1 MDLVLLG
8 GRVLTMNDAAP
19 RAEALAIRDGKIVAV
34 GDSAH
39 IASMIQPATE
49 VVPLNGRSIVPGFI
63 DPHTHFSTSTFEPVA
78 VDCRIPPMRGKT
90 QVLDAIAAAAAAA
103 PPGRWIWGYGYS
115 ARRGE
120 HPSELT
126 RRELDRAAPNNPVCI
141 FDSSMHC
148 CYVNTSGMASAGIE
162 RDAAD
167 PDGGEIRREDGDP
180 TGTLWER
187 AMNPAHEASMGGLI
201 DAFGDQAIADL
212 VHQTG
217 MRYLACGITSAG
229 DAAVTPAAARLYEI
243 ADRRGR
249 LPILIHQLRSGE
261 QFFAAPERAA
271 RGEVG
276 GEYTSDRIR
285 AGTVKI
291 FMDPVFPRT
300 AAVQFHADGRE
311 EQVGKPYYTQEQADD
326 LAVTAARHGLQVAI
340 HCLGTWAI
348 EQGLN
353 AIERANAASSS
364 PDLRHR
370 LEHFS
375 TATRAQIARAAE
387 LGLLA
392 VVQPSFLYASTP
404 AALKL
409 RVDMGLD
416 TASLPM
422 RTMLDAGVNVVASSD
437 FPCGPLEPILGIHSI
452 VSRHA
457 RDMGDPLAPEEAVT
471 AEEAIRAYTI
481 SGARAMHREAEVGS
495 LEVGKRAD
503 LVVLSNDPTAVEPF
517 YIREIVVEQT
527 YVDGKRLFDRYG
539 RQMAGAAAG
548 A

>member
-34 GDSAH
+34 GDSPH
-39 IASMIQPATE
+39 IASMIEAGTE
-49 VVPLNGRSIVPGFI
+49 VVHLAGRSVIPGFI

-78 VDCRIPPMRGKT
+78 VDCRIPPIRGKT

-115 ARRGE
+115 GRRGE
-120 HPSELT
+120 NASDLT
-126 RRELDRAAPNNPVCI
+126 RRELDRVAPNNPVCI

-148 CYVNTSGMASAGIE
+148 CYVNTSGMDAAGIG
-162 RDAAD
+162 RDDPD

-187 AMNPAHEASMGGLI
+187 AMNPAHETSMNGLI
-201 DAFGDQAIADL
+201 DAFGDEAIADL

-249 LPILIHQLRSGE
+249 LPILIHQLRAGE
-261 QFFAAPERAA
+261 QFFAAPERTA

-285 AGTVKI
+285 AGSMKI

-300 AAVQFHADGRE
+300 AAVQFHADGST
-311 EQVGKPYYTQEQADD
+311 EQLGRPYYTQDQAND
-326 LAVTAARHGLQVAI
+326 LAATAASHGLQVAI
-340 HCLGTWAI
+340 HCLGNWAI
-348 EQGLN
+348 DQGLT

-370 LEHFS
+370 IEHFS
-375 TATRAQIARAAE
+375 FTTHAQIERAAE
-387 LGLLA
+387 IGVLA
-392 VVQPSFLYASTP
+392 VVQPSFLYAMGETMQN
-404 AALKL
+404 ARADL
-409 RVDMGLD
+409 GLD
-416 TASLPM
+416 TDNTPM
-422 RTMLDAGVNVVASSD
+422 RSMLDAGVNVVAARTSRAVRSS
-437 FPCGPLEPILGIHSI
+437 PCSA
-452 VSRHA
+452 STR
-457 RDMGDPLAPEEAVT
+457 
-471 AEEAIRAYTI
+471 
-481 SGARAMHREAEVGS
+481 S
-495 LEVGKRAD
+495 
-503 LVVLSNDPTAVEPF
+503 
-517 YIREIVVEQT
+517 
-527 YVDGKRLFDRYG
+527 
-539 RQMAGAAAG
+539 
-548 A
+548 

>member
-19 RAEALAIRDGKIVAV
+19 RAEALAVRDGTIVAV
-34 GDSAH
+34 GDSTQ
-39 IASMIQPATE
+39 IASLAGAGTE
-49 VVPLNGRSIVPGFI
+49 LVHLNGRSVIPGFV
-63 DPHTHFSTSTFEPVA
+63 DPHTHFSTAAFEPIA

-120 HPSELT
+120 NPSELT
-126 RRELDRAAPNNPVCI
+126 RRELDRAAPHNPVCI
-141 FDSSMHC
+141 FDSSMHG
-148 CYVNTSGMASAGIE
+148 CYVNSAGMELAGIR
-162 RDAAD
+162 RDDPD

-187 AMNPAHEASMGGLI
+187 AMNPAHETSMAGLI
-201 DAFGDQAIADL
+201 DALGDEAIADL
-212 VHQTG
+212 VQQAG
-217 MRYLACGITSAG
+217 MRYLACGITSTG
-229 DAAVTPAAARLYEI
+229 DAAVTPAAARMYEI
-243 ADRRGR
+243 ADRRGK
-249 LPILIHQLRSGE
+249 LPVLIHQLRSGE
-261 QFFAAPERAA
+261 QFFAPPERAA

-285 AGTVKI
+285 AGSVKI

-300 AAVQFHADGRE
+300 AAIQFHADGRE
-311 EQVGKPYYTQEQADD
+311 EHLGRPYYTQEQADD

-348 EQGLN
+348 EQGLD
-353 AIERANAASSS
+353 ALERANAASSS

-375 TATRAQIARAAE
+375 TATRNQIARAAE
-387 LGLLA
+387 LGVLA
-392 VVQPSFLYASTP
+392 VVQPSFLYASTG
-404 AALKL
+404 ATLAL
-409 RVDMGLD
+409 RQEMGLD
-416 TASLPM
+416 TPNLPM
-422 RTMLDAGVNVVASSD
+422 RSMLDAGVNVVASSD
-437 FPCGPLEPILGIHSI
+437 FPCGPLEPMLGIHSI
-452 VSRHA
+452 VSRYV
-457 RDMGDPLAPEEAVT
+457 RDLGEPVGPEEAVT

-481 SGARAMHREAEVGS
+481 AGARAMHREGEVGS

-503 LVVLSNDPTAVEPF
+503 LLVLSNDPTAVEPR

>member
-8 GRVLTMNDAAP
+8 GRVLTMNDAVP
-19 RAEALAIRDGKIVAV
+19 RAEALAIRDGKIAAI

-39 IASMIQPATE
+39 VASMIGPATE
-49 VVPLNGRSIVPGFI
+49 VVHLAGRSVVPGFI
-63 DPHTHFSTSTFEPVA
+63 DPHTHFSTSTFEPIA

-90 QVLDAIAAAAAAA
+90 QVLEAIAAAAAAA

-115 ARRGE
+115 GRRGE
-120 HPSELT
+120 HPSDLT
-126 RRELDRAAPNNPVCI
+126 RRDLDRAAPNNPVCV

-148 CYVNTSGMASAGIE
+148 CYVNSAGMDVAGIG
-162 RDAAD
+162 RDDPD

-187 AMNPAHEASMGGLI
+187 AMNPAHETSMDGLI
-201 DAFGDQAIADL
+201 DALGDEAVADL

-217 MRYLACGITSAG
+217 MRYLACGITSTG

-243 ADRRGR
+243 ADRRGK
-249 LPILIHQLRSGE
+249 LPILVHQMRSGE

-271 RGEVG
+271 RAEVG

-291 FMDPVFPRT
+291 FMDPVFPRL
-300 AAVQFHADGRE
+300 AGVQFHPDGRQE
-311 EQVGKPYYTQEQADD
+311 HLGRPYYTQEQADE
-326 LAVTAARHGLQVAI
+326 LAMTAARNGLQVAI

-348 EQGLN
+348 DQGLS
-353 AIERANAASSS
+353 AIERANAVSSS

-370 LEHFS
+370 IEHFS
-375 TATRAQIARAAE
+375 MGSRAQIERAAE
-387 LGLLA
+387 LGVLA
-392 VVQPSFLYASTP
+392 VVQPSFLYAMGDTMQ
-404 AALKL
+404 AA
-409 RVDMGLD
+409 RVDLGLD
-416 TASLPM
+416 TANTPM
-422 RTMLDAGVNVVASSD
+422 RSMLDAGVNVVASSD
-437 FPCGPLEPILGIHSI
+437 FPCGPLEPVLGIHSI
-452 VSRHA
+452 VSRRV
-457 RDMGDPLAPEEAVT
+457 RDASEPIAPEEAVT

-481 SGARAMHREAEVGS
+481 AGARAMHREDEVGS

-503 LVVLSNDPTAVEPF
+503 MIVLSNDPTAVEPR

-539 RQMAGAAAG
+539 RQVAGAAAG